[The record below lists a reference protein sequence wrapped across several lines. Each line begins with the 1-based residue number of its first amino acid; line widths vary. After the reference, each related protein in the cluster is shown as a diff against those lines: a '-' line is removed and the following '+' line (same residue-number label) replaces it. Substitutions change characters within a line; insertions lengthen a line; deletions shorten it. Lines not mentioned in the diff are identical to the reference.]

1 MSLVG
6 RGSRKER
13 GESKGTE
20 PAEMNIEEIKHQLEG
35 LNEWNL
41 NGNSIEKTFK
51 FKNFLE
57 SINFVNKVAA
67 IAEKENHHPD
77 IEINYNKVTVSLSTH
92 DEGGVTEKD
101 FILAEKIED
110 LL

>member
-1 MSLVG
+1 MKLS
-6 RGSRKER
+6 
-13 GESKGTE
+13 
-20 PAEMNIEEIKHQLEG
+20 NQEIKSKVKNLKGWALKEG
-35 LNEWNL
+35 E
-41 NGNSIEKTFK
+41 IKKTFE
-51 FKNFLE
+51 FGNFLE
-57 SINFVNKVAA
+57 SIEFVNKIAP